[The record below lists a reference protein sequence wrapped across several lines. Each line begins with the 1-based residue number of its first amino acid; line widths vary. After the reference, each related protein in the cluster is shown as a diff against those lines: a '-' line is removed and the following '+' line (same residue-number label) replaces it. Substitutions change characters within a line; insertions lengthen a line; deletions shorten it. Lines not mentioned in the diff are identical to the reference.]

1 LGLSLGSPGPLDEHL
16 LDLFAGVVKD
26 ANPLW
31 ISDHLSFTR
40 TSEIEFGHFNP
51 ICPNRENVGLIAD
64 HVREVVET
72 CGKPLLLENITTSL
86 RVRGSLSE
94 TEFLNRVCEAA
105 DCGLL
110 LDVTNLFVNSRN
122 HDFDPYSWL
131 HDIDSHRI
139 AQLHVVGY
147 EHSNARWHDT
157 HREGIQSDLW
167 ELIHTTLEYASVQAA
182 IIERDEN
189 FPKVD
194 EFERELQLLKRAASI
209 ATNPRDSANRAQ
221 ARQ

>member
-1 LGLSLGSPGPLDEHL
+1 MQERAWGRGHATPPLVGIGYRQDLWPWIDSHPHEIDCLEITAEHFFGPNTRVRLHSLANAYPLIIHGLGLSLGSPGPLDEHL

-86 RVRGSLSE
+86 RVVATTTSTLIVGYTISIP
-94 TEFLNRVCEAA
+94 T
-105 DCGLL
+105 G
-110 LDVTNLFVNSRN
+110 SRN
-122 HDFDPYSWL
+122 CMS
-131 HDIDSHRI
+131 SVTSI
-139 AQLHVVGY
+139 AMHAG
-147 EHSNARWHDT
+147 
-157 HREGIQSDLW
+157 
-167 ELIHTTLEYASVQAA
+167 TTLIEKEYKA
-182 IIERDEN
+182 I
-189 FPKVD
+189 FG
-194 EFERELQLLKRAASI
+194 S
-209 ATNPRDSANRAQ
+209 
-221 ARQ
+221 